1 MLAHP
6 LHVPLSRA
14 GRPALRWSMRL
25 TAGARPCCMLLS
37 SLVSSVRST
46 SACTGHDV
54 YALVYEAYS
63 GGSPLLHALKHG
75 RGLRHGNQRGWRCLW
90 VTTLVLLCRP
100 PRHGLRQRPFSAI
113 SLLSTTAGPAGHR
126 TTRTI
131 VSLNARQPHWA
142 RESST
147 SVPLADSV
155 VPCPPVRPKA
165 PSRATPQL
173 TSRQIGDAPSRIIG
187 FKASKTRCIRTR
199 AQWDP
204 AVPRGLTSVRGEAPA
219 FKQLVCRC
227 VGRGGNERAGT
238 TGGALA
244 I

>member
-1 MLAHP
+1 M
-6 LHVPLSRA
+6 
-14 GRPALRWSMRL
+14 RWSMRL
-25 TAGARPCCMLLS
+25 TAGARPYCMPLS
-37 SLVSSVRST
+37 
-46 SACTGHDV
+46 ADAV
-54 YALVYEAYS
+54 YGMEINAVGAVC
-63 GGSPLLHALKHG
+63 GSPLLCCCAALLVTVFANAPSLQLRSFPPWPAPRGTGRHALS
-75 RGLRHGNQRGWRCLW
+75 
-90 VTTLVLLCRP
+90 
-100 PRHGLRQRPFSAI
+100 SA
-113 SLLSTTAGPAGHR
+113 STPGSPTG
-126 TTRTI
+126 
-131 VSLNARQPHWA
+131 A

>member
-14 GRPALRWSMRL
+14 GRPALRRSMRL

-54 YALVYEAYS
+54 FALVYEAYS
-63 GGSPLLHALKHG
+63 GGSPLLHAFKCG

-113 SLLSTTAGPAGHR
+113 ALLSTMAGPAGHW

-131 VSLNARQPHWA
+131 VSLNARQPHWGA
-142 RESST
+142 GIEH
-147 SVPLADSV
+147 V
-155 VPCPPVRPKA
+155 
-165 PSRATPQL
+165 
-173 TSRQIGDAPSRIIG
+173 
-187 FKASKTRCIRTR
+187 
-199 AQWDP
+199 
-204 AVPRGLTSVRGEAPA
+204 
-219 FKQLVCRC
+219 
-227 VGRGGNERAGT
+227 GT
-238 TGGALA
+238 TGRFCGSMSTRQTQGALA
-244 I
+244 GDPTVDVEADRGRPQQNHRFQSVKNPLHQDPRTMGSCCAARLDVSAWRSTCF